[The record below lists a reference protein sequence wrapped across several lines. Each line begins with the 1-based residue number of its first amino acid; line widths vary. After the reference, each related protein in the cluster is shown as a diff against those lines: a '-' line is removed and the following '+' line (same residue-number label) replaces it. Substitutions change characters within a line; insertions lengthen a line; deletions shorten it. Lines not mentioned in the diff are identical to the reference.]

1 MTMGSRGSRL
11 RIPIFISSMP
21 EFLAFKWSRSAIN
34 SAGPVAST
42 PMLNVTIVAMPSEG
56 HSFLNQWEP
65 KRDMN
70 DEESK
75 GTLDIRRSI
84 LDSEMEM

>member
-1 MTMGSRGSRL
+1 M
-11 RIPIFISSMP
+11 IPVFISSMP
-21 EFLAFKWSRSAIN
+21 ELLAFKWSRSAIN
-34 SAGPVAST
+34 SAGSAASS
-42 PMLNVTIVAMPSEG
+42 PMLNVTIAAMPSEG

-65 KRDMN
+65 KMDMN

-84 LDSEMEM
+84 LDSNMEM